1 MTAEFLQRIRK
12 EVTINL
18 EALREIVIAIS
29 ERVNR
34 KVQILKLHWQAAKV
48 LTQVESV
55 HRDLGESVCTLLPHD
70 GEGHG
75 LELDRPKIQA
85 KLAEAASRL
94 RQLKK
99 ELGHIDSM
107 ARELESETVQEDLF
121 KIQYDL
127 AARSAS
133 IERVQVVPGA
143 AAIGC
148 SVGQLR
154 LTPTTRVVAIFRG
167 ATLLTSL
174 DTVVVQSGDVVVL
187 LGLRTDLKSVVPI
200 FIEKQRATA

>member
-1 MTAEFLQRIRK
+1 MPQFLQRIRK
-12 EVTINL
+12 EIAIDS
-18 EALREIVIAIS
+18 EALREIVIAIAGH
-29 ERVNR
+29 VNQ

-48 LTQVESV
+48 LTEVASV
-55 HRDLGESVCTLLPHD
+55 HRDVGESICTLLPHA
-70 GEGHG
+70 GEGDA
-75 LELDRPKIQA
+75 LDFDRPTIQA

-99 ELGHIDSM
+99 ELGQIDSM
-107 ARELESETVQEDLF
+107 ERELESEMVQEDLL

-133 IERVQVVPGA
+133 IERVQVAPGA

-154 LTPTTRVVAIFRG
+154 LPPTTRVVAIFRG
-167 ATLLTSL
+167 ATFLTSL
-174 DTVVVQSGDVVVL
+174 STVEFRSGDIVVL
-187 LGLRTDLKSVVPI
+187 LGLRADLKSVVPL
-200 FIEKQRATA
+200 FTQKQRATA